1 MGKKKL
7 IKRWDAFLENID
19 QRFDDILDQAAQ
31 GTAQMIP
38 NIEYDSIS
46 ISNAWSGIKAQMRS
60 LQDKSENTW
69 DDKMDELFG
78 DRDDVTS
85 EQRLEQLNKY
95 EDLNHQLEQKYER
108 AYVKAMAD
116 AGRKI
121 YNDASQH
128 VDLNKI
134 HNCKQCGDK
143 MDIKIYSFMAKNV
156 KCLSCGTVNS
166 YEPDPRIQALES
178 YTIDALAAENVIEH
192 TLKESDLSH
201 RIHRLHDLRNEVGT
215 KEKEEQLRKELIET
229 RKEKVELYYSFFET
243 NVPDKAEYYRR
254 EKEERLKW
262 AEDTKNL

>member
-46 ISNAWSGIKAQMRS
+46 ISNAWSGIKGQLYQ
-60 LQDKSENTW
+60 LQEKTENAW
-69 DDKMDELFG
+69 DEKMDELFG

-95 EDLNHQLEQKYER
+95 EDLNHQLEQKYQR

-121 YNDASQH
+121 YNLS
-128 VDLNKI
+128 LI
-134 HNCKQCGDK
+134 H
-143 MDIKIYSFMAKNV
+143 I
-156 KCLSCGTVNS
+156 
-166 YEPDPRIQALES
+166 
-178 YTIDALAAENVIEH
+178 
-192 TLKESDLSH
+192 
-201 RIHRLHDLRNEVGT
+201 
-215 KEKEEQLRKELIET
+215 
-229 RKEKVELYYSFFET
+229 
-243 NVPDKAEYYRR
+243 
-254 EKEERLKW
+254 
-262 AEDTKNL
+262 